1 MITLTTQWSV
11 QRERAGRKRLSK
23 PRVANAETGDQVPR
37 ISRLM
42 ALAIKF
48 QAMLRDGIVR
58 DQSELARLARVTQPR
73 MTQILNLN
81 FLAPDIQEAILFLKG
96 DTAVSEKSLRPVT
109 VETSWDVQLRNW
121 KRCCGT

>member
-1 MITLTTQWSV
+1 MITVTTKLHIQP
-11 QRERAGRKRLSK
+11 EKAGRKRLGK
-23 PRVANAETGDQVPR
+23 GAAVAGIPAGDQVPR

-48 QAMLRDGIVR
+48 QAMLGDGVVR

-81 FLAPDIQEAILFLKG
+81 FLRPDIQEAILLLN
-96 DTAVSEKSLRPVT
+96 ENP
-109 VETSWDVQLRNW
+109 
-121 KRCCGT
+121 